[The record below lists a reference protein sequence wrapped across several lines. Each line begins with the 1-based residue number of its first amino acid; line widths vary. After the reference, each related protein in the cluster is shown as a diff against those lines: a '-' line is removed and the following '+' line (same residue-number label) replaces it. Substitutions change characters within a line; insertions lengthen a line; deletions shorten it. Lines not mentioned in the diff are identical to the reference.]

1 MGEKKKTERG
11 GRTGERGKGERERTK
26 TRTLTHTHTL
36 SLSCLLFAL
45 TCGCSSVSKRDSQR
59 WHQKAIISFFGNK
72 VKMTLGVKG
81 KFDLWRLACL
91 FSVCIIFI
99 VCIAHSSLSRTPDP
113 IHPSIHPSIHPIAM
127 PVTTVPTTPF
137 DDQKPGTSGLRK
149 KVTVFQQPNYTENFI
164 QAIFNAIPTIEDE
177 PLEGVCH
184 GRGERRRSG

>member
-91 FSVCIIFI
+91 FTV
-99 VCIAHSSLSRTPDP
+99 ADRT
-113 IHPSIHPSIHPIAM
+113 
-127 PVTTVPTTPF
+127 
-137 DDQKPGTSGLRK
+137 
-149 KVTVFQQPNYTENFI
+149 
-164 QAIFNAIPTIEDE
+164 
-177 PLEGVCH
+177 C
-184 GRGERRRSG
+184 